1 MSQSAAA
8 LFSSLPALSNCRHPP
23 THPLTPTHTHSLTHS
38 LNHSLTPPPPLP
50 PGVYLPSNP
59 DSVVVGID
67 YKSGNP
73 MQSAAKAPF
82 LARFR
87 VVKCGTEEVEEM
99 NSRSEEGECEGGGGR
114 GRWRR

>member
-1 MSQSAAA
+1 M
-8 LFSSLPALSNCRHPP
+8 
-23 THPLTPTHTHSLTHS
+23 
-38 LNHSLTPPPPLP
+38 
-50 PGVYLPSNP
+50 
-59 DSVVVGID
+59 VGID

-114 GRWRR
+114 GRGEGEGEVEEMNSRSEKDGK

>member
-1 MSQSAAA
+1 LLHQLKTFSLLS
-8 LFSSLPALSNCRHPP
+8 LF
-23 THPLTPTHTHSLTHS
+23 
-38 LNHSLTPPPPLP
+38 

-67 YKSGNP
+67 YQSGNP

-87 VVKCGTEEVEEM
+87 VVKCGTAEVEEM
-99 NSRSEEGECEGGGGR
+99 NSRR
-114 GRWRR
+114 AAR